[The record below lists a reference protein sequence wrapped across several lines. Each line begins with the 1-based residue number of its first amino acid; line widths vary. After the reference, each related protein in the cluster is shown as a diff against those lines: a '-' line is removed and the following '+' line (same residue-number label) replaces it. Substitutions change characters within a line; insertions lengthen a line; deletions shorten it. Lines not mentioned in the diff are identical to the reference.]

1 VSTNRVLGLALV
13 VALVVMGGAL
23 LWRLWRGELRV
34 PSAQD
39 ADYEEWLTAT
49 ARPVLIHKVSPALV
63 RLMDCVEAKDPD
75 CICNPSIMPDRSEFL
90 AEIKARQ
97 RQVPAG
103 LASLHS
109 ALDDAVTKYQRLRQS
124 VQSFCGRG
132 ASLSGIPSLAN
143 ELERCTKARD
153 KAAAKLEAYER

>member
-1 VSTNRVLGLALV
+1 MSTSRVLGIVIAAALA
-13 VALVVMGGAL
+13 VAAGVL
-23 LWRLWRGELRV
+23 LWRLARGDLRV

-49 ARPVLIHKVSPALV
+49 ARPVLIHKVSPAIV
-63 RLMDCVEAKDPD
+63 RLMDCIEANDPD

-90 AEIKARQ
+90 AEIKAHQ

-109 ALDDAVTKYQRLRQS
+109 SLDDAVTKYQRLRQS
-124 VQSFCGRG
+124 VQSFCDRG
-132 ASLSGIPSLAN
+132 ASVSGIPQLAS
-143 ELERCTKARD
+143 ELERCAKARD
-153 KAAAKLEAYER
+153 KAAAKLEAYGR